1 MPTAVVNDEG
11 GFLYYEDSGI
21 PEGTVNYTTIFL
33 IHGLVFHSGEDT
45 PYSFFLNAILKGCLS
60 WLL

>member
-45 PYSFFLNAILKGCLS
+45 PYSFF
-60 WLL
+60 